1 LNNVKNLRRRVFQV
15 QRRYDVALPVWFDR
29 EFVSLVEQWA
39 LGVEWED
46 LCGNTSLDDGDIVR
60 VLRRTLDVL
69 SQIPH
74 VPHLSDRMKQ
84 LARDAAYA
92 INRFPVKEDT

>member
-1 LNNVKNLRRRVFQV
+1 
-15 QRRYDVALPVWFDR
+15 
-29 EFVSLVEQWA
+29 
-39 LGVEWED
+39 
-46 LCGNTSLDDGDIVR
+46 